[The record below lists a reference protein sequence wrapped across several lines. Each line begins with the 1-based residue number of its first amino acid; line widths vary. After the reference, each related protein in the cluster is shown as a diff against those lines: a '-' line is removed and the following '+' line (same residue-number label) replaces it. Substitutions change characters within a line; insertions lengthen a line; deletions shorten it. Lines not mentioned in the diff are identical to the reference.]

1 MQIFQRMK
9 QNKAKAIASAL
20 DSKFVE
26 NSDNLYSYI
35 EQLEITH
42 QKKIDELKQ
51 DYEDKMKQIKDDY
64 KDQIKK
70 LQNKHKQGMRLAL
83 ILSLIALVLH
93 L

>member
-9 QNKAKAIASAL
+9 QNKAEAIASAL
-20 DSKFVE
+20 DSKFGE
-26 NSDNLYSYI
+26 NSDLYSHI

-51 DYEDKMKQIKDDY
+51 DYEEKMKQIKDDY
-64 KDQIKK
+64 KDQIKN
-70 LQNKHKQGMRLAL
+70 LQNKHKQGMRMAL